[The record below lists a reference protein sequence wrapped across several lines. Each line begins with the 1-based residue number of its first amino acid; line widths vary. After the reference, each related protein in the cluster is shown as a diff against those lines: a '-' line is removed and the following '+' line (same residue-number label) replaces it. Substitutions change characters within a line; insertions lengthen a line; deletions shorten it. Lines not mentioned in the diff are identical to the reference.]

1 MDILLMYGGKS
12 CEHEI
17 SIVTAKQVLPNIEG
31 KVHEIY
37 LTKDGEFKL
46 VKNMPQPQDFADS
59 KKISKLQNVA
69 FLPDDKTVYL
79 KKGNKLKKLCIPDC
93 AVLCFHGVNGE
104 DGSVQG
110 LLQLCGIPHTSC
122 DVCASAVSMDKS
134 ITKIFLKGLLAPVVD
149 CVFANKDKTDRFVFE
164 KVSVL
169 GYPVIVKPSNL
180 GSSIGISVAKNEQ
193 ELAKALQ
200 IAFGFDNNVVIE
212 KALQNCFDVNVSV
225 FSHQGKIYSSLL
237 EKPVTW
243 HEFLSFEDKY
253 DGAKNSM
260 AHSKREF
267 PFECK
272 FGKEIKNWAEQV
284 YQNLGCKGVVR
295 IDFLVCEDGFYIN
308 EINTI
313 PGSFAY
319 YLWKDKFDFKN
330 LVKMQIDEG
339 MDKQKQKEKLT
350 YLYKSNVLKR
360 PKGKKQ
366 TE

>member
-17 SIVTAKQVLPNIEG
+17 SIVTAKQVLPNVEG
-31 KVHEIY
+31 RVYEIY
-37 LTKDGEFKL
+37 LTKEGEFKL
-46 VKNMPQPQDFADS
+46 VKNMPYPQDFADER
-59 KKISKLQNVA
+59 KIAKLQNVA
-69 FLPDDKTVYL
+69 LLPDDKTVYI
-79 KKGNKLKKLCIPDC
+79 KKGNKLKKLCTPDC

-110 LLQLCGIPHTSC
+110 LLKLCGIAHTSC

-134 ITKIFLKGLLAPVVD
+134 VTKTFLKGLGVPVVD
-149 CVFANKDKTDRFVFE
+149 GVVATKEKIDRLVFE
-164 KVSVL
+164 KASAL

-180 GSSIGISVAKNEQ
+180 GSSIGISVAKNQ
-193 ELAKALQ
+193 SELAQALQ
-200 IAFGFDNNVVIE
+200 IAFEYDDKVVIE
-212 KALQNCFDVNVSV
+212 KALKNCFDVNVSV
-225 FSHQGKIYSSLL
+225 FGYNGKIYSSLL

-267 PFECK
+267 PFECES
-272 FGKEIKNWAEQV
+272 GKEIQTVAKQI
-284 YQNLGCKGVVR
+284 YQKLGCKGVVR
-295 IDFLVCEDGFYIN
+295 IDFLLCDEGFYVN

-313 PGSFAY
+313 PGSFAC
-319 YLWKDKFDFKN
+319 YLWKDKFDFKT

-339 MDKQKQKEKLT
+339 IFAQKQKEKLS
-350 YLYKSNVLKR
+350 YLYKSNVLSK
-360 PKGKKQ
+360 PKGKK
-366 TE
+366 